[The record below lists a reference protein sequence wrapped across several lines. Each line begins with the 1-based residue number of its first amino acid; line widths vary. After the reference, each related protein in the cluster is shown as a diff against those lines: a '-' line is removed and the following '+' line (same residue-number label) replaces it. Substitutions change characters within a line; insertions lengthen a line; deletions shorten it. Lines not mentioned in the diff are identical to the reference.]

1 LNRYIPSWEGLR
13 SELATRYPLQMI
25 STHSRYSFHTYN
37 DGKEGF
43 LNSISEHRVR
53 INGHAY
59 WVINLN
65 PEDARWRNIGH
76 HDLVRV
82 FNDRG
87 SVICVAD
94 VTPAIRAGTLKGHES
109 SAEVDFVPSSVGMV
123 DRGGC
128 LNLLT
133 PDRRMMK
140 GTEGMGSNSCL
151 VEVERWDES
160 RFVAA

>member
-1 LNRYIPSWEGLR
+1 
-13 SELATRYPLQMI
+13 MI
-25 STHSRYSFHTYN
+25 STHSRYSFHTYS
-37 DGKEGF
+37 DGKDGF
-43 LNSISEHRVR
+43 LNAITEHRVR
-53 INGHAY
+53 IGGHAY

-65 PEDARWRNIGH
+65 PDDAQPRGIAH

-87 SVICVAD
+87 AVICVAD
-94 VTPAIRAGTLKGHES
+94 LTPAIRVGTVKGHES
-109 SAEVDFVPSSVGMV
+109 SAEVDFVTTRKGVV

-133 PDRRMMK
+133 PDRRMMQ

-151 VEVERWDES
+151 VEVEAWDPAD
-160 RFVAA
+160 FLAA